1 MDRRE
6 AITKVGWLLG
16 GTIIGGNLFL
26 EIGCSP
32 SPEKSASAGAFFNAD
47 TISLLDEM
55 GETILPA
62 TSSPGAKAAKI
73 GEFMNVMVR
82 DCYTESDQKVFREGI
97 EKLDKQCEKEHGKPF
112 MKATAAERTAFF
124 TKMDAEQKAYM
135 KDKTAEQPS
144 HHFRMLK
151 ELTLLGFFTS
161 EVGATKALR
170 YIAIPGKY
178 DGDVPYKKGDKA
190 WAT

>member
-1 MDRRE
+1 M
-6 AITKVGWLLG
+6 LLG

-26 EIGCSP
+26 EMACTP
-32 SPEKSASAGAFFNAD
+32 ATKKAGVGSFFNTDQIA
-47 TISLLDEM
+47 LLNEM

-62 TSSPGAKAAKI
+62 TSTPGAKAAKV
-73 GEFMNVMVR
+73 GEFMDVMVR
-82 DCYTESDQKVFREGI
+82 DCYTKSDQGIFREGM
-97 EKLDKQCEKEHGKPF
+97 ERLDEQCKKEHGKSF
-112 MKATAAERTAFF
+112 MECSPAERTSFF
-124 TKMDAEQKAYM
+124 VKMDARQKAYM
-135 KDKTAEQPS
+135 KNKTPEQPS
-144 HHFRMLK
+144 HYFRMLK

-170 YIAIPGKY
+170 YVAIPGKY

>member
-16 GTIIGGNLFL
+16 GTIVGANLFL
-26 EIGCSP
+26 DIACTP
-32 SPEKSASAGAFFNAD
+32 AAEKSAAKTFFNAD
-47 TISLLDEM
+47 QIALLDEM

-62 TSSPGAKAAKI
+62 TSTPGAKASKI
-73 GEFMNVMVR
+73 GEFMDIMVR
-82 DCYTESDQKVFREGI
+82 DCYTKADQKIFKDGLV
-97 EKLDKQCEKEHGKPF
+97 KLEDECKKEHGKSF
-112 MKATAAERTAFF
+112 MDSSAAERTAFF
-124 TKMDAEQKAYM
+124 IKKDAEQKEYM
-135 KDKTAEQPS
+135 KTKKPEDPS
-144 HHFRMLK
+144 HHFRMIK

-170 YIAIPGKY
+170 YVSIPGKY
-178 DGDVPYKKGDKA
+178 DGNVPYKKGDKA

>member
-6 AITKVGWLLG
+6 AITKVGFLLG
-16 GTIIGGNLFL
+16 GTIIGSSIFL
-26 EIGCSP
+26 EIGCKP
-32 SPEKSASAGAFFNAD
+32 SATKSASGSFLKADQIAFLN
-47 TISLLDEM
+47 EV

-62 TSSPGAKAAKI
+62 TSSPGAKAAKV
-73 GEFMNVMVR
+73 GEFMDVMVR
-82 DCYTESDQKVFREGI
+82 DCYTKRDQGIFREGMDR
-97 EKLDKQCEKEHGKPF
+97 LDEQCKKDQGKSF
-112 MKATAAERTAFF
+112 MECSPAQRTAFL
-124 TKMDAEQKAYM
+124 TKMDAKQKAYM
-135 KDKTAEQPS
+135 AAKTPEQPS
-144 HHFRMLK
+144 HYFRMMK

-170 YIAIPGKY
+170 YVAIPGKY

>member
-6 AITKVGWLLG
+6 AITKVGYLLG
-16 GTIIGGNLFL
+16 GTIIGANIFL
-26 EIGCSP
+26 EIGCNP
-32 SPEKSASAGAFFNAD
+32 AATTASAGSFFTNEQIAFLN
-47 TISLLDEM
+47 EM

-62 TSSPGAKAAKI
+62 TSTPGAKAAKV

-82 DCYTESDQKVFREGI
+82 DCYTKRDQGIFREGM
-97 EKLDKQCEKEHGKPF
+97 ERLDEQCKKDQGKSY
-112 MKATAAERTAFF
+112 MECSAAERNAFL
-124 TKMDAEQKAYM
+124 TKVDAKQKVYM
-135 KDKTAEQPS
+135 QEKTPEQPS
-144 HHFRMLK
+144 HYFRMIK

-161 EVGATKALR
+161 EIGATKALR
-170 YIAIPGKY
+170 YVAIPGKY

>member
-6 AITKVGWLLG
+6 AITKVGWILG
-16 GTIIGGNLFL
+16 GTIIGANLFL
-26 EIGCSP
+26 DIACTP
-32 SPEKSASAGAFFNAD
+32 SAEKAAAGSFLNAD
-47 TISLLDEM
+47 QIALLDEM

-62 TSSPGAKAAKI
+62 TTTPGAKAAKI
-73 GEFMNVMVR
+73 GEFMDVMVR
-82 DCYTESDQKVFREGI
+82 DCYTKADQEIFTKGLV
-97 EKLDKQCEKEHGKPF
+97 KLDDEFKKESGKTF
-112 MKATAAERTAFF
+112 MEGSAAERTAFF
-124 TKMDAEQKAYM
+124 TKKDAEQKEYM
-135 KDKTAEQPS
+135 KTKKPEDPS
-144 HHFRMLK
+144 HHFRMVK

-178 DGDVPYKKGDKA
+178 DGNYPYKKGDKA